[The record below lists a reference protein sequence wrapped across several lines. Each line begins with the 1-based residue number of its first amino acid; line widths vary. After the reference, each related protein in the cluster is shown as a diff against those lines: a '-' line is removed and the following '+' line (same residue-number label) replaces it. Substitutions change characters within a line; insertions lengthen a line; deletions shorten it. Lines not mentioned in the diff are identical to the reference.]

1 MHGHYI
7 LKERIKA
14 LVRTNKSD
22 HSTTTL
28 ATLCYLFCLFHLFWS
43 AILIAET
50 VVKSQL
56 DSCSVFFLGEKYL
69 SSGKPL
75 LESVSP

>member
-14 LVRTNKSD
+14 FMRTNESNY
-22 HSTTTL
+22 STTTL
-28 ATLCYLFCLFHLFWS
+28 AILCYLFCLFLLFWS
-43 AILIAET
+43 VILIVET
-50 VVKSQL
+50 VAKVSLTLQ
-56 DSCSVFFLGEKYL
+56 CSPSGEKYL

-75 LESVSP
+75 LEYLSL